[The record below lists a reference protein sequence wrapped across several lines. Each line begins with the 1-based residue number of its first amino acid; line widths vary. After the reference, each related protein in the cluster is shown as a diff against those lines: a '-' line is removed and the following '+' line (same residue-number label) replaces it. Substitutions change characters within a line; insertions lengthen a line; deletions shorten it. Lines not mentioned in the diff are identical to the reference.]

1 MAPKVQDIVKAM
13 VARIVAEFHPRRVYL
28 FGSYAWG
35 IPSADSDID
44 LMVIMDDAPDS
55 PTRMARRAYHKLR
68 PRTVPVDILFR
79 GIDSFK
85 ERAAHPSTLEHQIER
100 EGILVH
106 GR

>member
-1 MAPKVQDIVKAM
+1 MAPKVQDIVTAM
-13 VARIVAEFHPRRVYL
+13 VTRIVVEFHPRRVYL

-35 IPSADSDID
+35 TPSADSDID
-44 LMVIMDDAPDS
+44 LMVILDDAPES
-55 PTRMARRAYHKLR
+55 PTRMARRAYRKLR

-85 ERAAHPSTLEHQIER
+85 ERAAHPSTLEHQIES

-106 GR
+106 G